1 MYSVCVRSYLR
12 AALLALRARTAV
24 ELPVLA
30 GAFLEARGAAVTP
43 VLRVVL
49 PLGATF
55 AGL

>member
-1 MYSVCVRSYLR
+1 MYSVCVRCYLR